1 MTPSYRRYATS
12 LVAFWGTAVRHEKT
26 RLMLDLARLLASSA
40 EGLTTTEMANT
51 LGVSKRTI
59 ERMRSVVEELFP
71 QLVLDQDGTIKRW
84 RIPRGLDGFFQT
96 PETDEMVELQQA
108 IEHLRHSGHSARAE
122 TLARLERKIGAAMK
136 ADQRTRIAAD
146 VEALARAEIA
156 GVRAGPQPVDDPA
169 IVNGIREA
177 IMGLQKVRF
186 CYHGGS
192 SPGSLRTLIPYGLL
206 FDRMNYLV
214 GSETPNG
221 PPRNWR
227 LDRISQFELLAEMG
241 AAPTD
246 FSMEQYAA
254 KSFGVYH
261 DEPEHVR
268 LRIVPGDADEALRWR
283 FHPHQEVIQSED
295 GSVIVSFTSSGMREL
310 AWHLFTWRDGVE
322 ILSPP
327 RLRQTMLDELTLAT
341 AAHSKR

>member
-1 MTPSYRRYATS
+1 M
-12 LVAFWGTAVRHEKT
+12 RHEKT

-40 EGLTTTEMANT
+40 EGLTTTEMADA

-71 QLVLDQDGTIKRW
+71 QLLLDQEGTVKRW

-96 PETDEMVELQQA
+96 PETDEMVELQRA
-108 IEHLRHSGHSARAE
+108 IEQLRHGGHAARAD
-122 TLARLERKIGAAMK
+122 TLARLERKIGSAMK

-169 IVNGIREA
+169 IVPGIREA
-177 IMGLQKVRF
+177 IMSLRKVEF

-192 SPGSLRTLIPYGLL
+192 SPGAVRTLIPYGLL

-214 GSETPNG
+214 GSETAGG

-227 LDRISQFELLAEMG
+227 LDRITQFRLLDEMG
-241 AAPTD
+241 AAPED
-246 FSMEQYAA
+246 FAMEEYAA
-254 KSFGVYH
+254 RSFGVYH
-261 DEPEHVR
+261 DDPEQVR
-268 LRIVPGDADEALRWR
+268 LRILPDVADEALRWR
-283 FHPHQEVIQSED
+283 FHPQQKIIQDDD
-295 GSVIVSFTSSGMREL
+295 GSVLVSFTSSGMREL

-322 ILSPP
+322 ILSPE
-327 RLRQTMLDELTLAT
+327 RLRQIMLEELALAA
-341 AAHSKR
+341 AAHART